1 MALRKTT
8 KKQKEEKQPLDPQV
22 KKKLD
27 KIYSKKSVGRISLK
41 PLEHKDGTPF
51 DDIDYLELL
60 GRKAI
65 KMEQEQKLVNP
76 NIPVNYA
83 EKGYNLECVKLAK
96 TVCEAIDDKRPR
108 QEIKDY
114 ILSSLDFSELE

>member
-8 KKQKEEKQPLDPQV
+8 KKQKEEKQQIDPQV

-65 KMEQEQKLVNP
+65 KNKQICRVFNCLLLFLFLLQ
-76 NIPVNYA
+76 
-83 EKGYNLECVKLAK
+83 
-96 TVCEAIDDKRPR
+96 R
-108 QEIKDY
+108 
-114 ILSSLDFSELE
+114 